1 LITNLWK
8 IVSKGSLS
16 LFSLSPFY
24 YELLLPYPARF
35 INGGIRMEISFLDT
49 PPPPG
54 VEVEIKEFKEK
65 ASDGPKGKENINL
78 PRPKS
83 ESFKEKRSYS
93 DVHVIMYMTSWCPYC
108 DKARTYLRSLDV
120 NLVEYNIEQDKK
132 KREEMLVKS
141 GGSSGVPLIDVEG
154 IIIRGYNPDA
164 LKAAIERRRSL

>member
-1 LITNLWK
+1 MENRFKGIIIIILFITFLLRATSAISGEVYKWRDKDGN
-8 IVSKGSLS
+8 II
-16 LFSLSPFY
+16 FS
-24 YELLLPYPARF
+24 
-35 INGGIRMEISFLDT
+35 DT

-65 ASDGPKGKENINL
+65 ASDGPKVKENINL

-93 DVHVIMYMTSWCPYC
+93 DVNVIMYMTSWCPYC

-141 GGSSGVPLIDVEG
+141 GGSGGVPLIDVEG

-164 LKAAIERRRSL
+164 LKTAIERRRSL

>member
-1 LITNLWK
+1 MEKRTKGI
-8 IVSKGSLS
+8 IVII
-16 LFSLSPFY
+16 LFVTFI
-24 YELLLPYPARF
+24 LLASSAVSSEVYKWREKDGNIIF
-35 INGGIRMEISFLDT
+35 SDT

-78 PRPKS
+78 PKPKS

-93 DVHVIMYMTSWCPYC
+93 DVNVIMYMTSWCPYC

-120 NLVEYNIEQDKK
+120 TLVEYNIEQDKK

-141 GGSSGVPLIDVEG
+141 GGSRGVPLIDVEG

-164 LKAAIERRRSL
+164 FKAAIERRRSL

>member
-1 LITNLWK
+1 MENRFKGIIIIILFIT
-8 IVSKGSLS
+8 
-16 LFSLSPFY
+16 
-24 YELLLPYPARF
+24 LLLRV
-35 INGGIRMEISFLDT
+35 SFVVSGEVYKWRDKDGNIIFSDT

-65 ASDGPKGKENINL
+65 ASDGPKVKENINL

-93 DVHVIMYMTSWCPYC
+93 DVNVIMYMTSWCPYC
-108 DKARTYLRSLDV
+108 DKARTYLSSLDV

-141 GGSSGVPLIDVEG
+141 GGSRGVPLIDVEG

-164 LKAAIERRRSL
+164 LKAAIERRRNL